1 MWIEFGII
9 NYKLII
15 PFIYPFL
22 SQLSDYIHKDD
33 IKPFYEIFIGYV
45 AYLVSGLV
53 YLIIRCRMKKIVKE
67 NDSNEMDEKKTIS
80 VSELKEIIDIK
91 DRNTNLY
98 NRISIGKKKIN
109 SRFKRK
115 KYLFLLLITIT
126 YLIPSILDISLN
138 ESEQSSYISSNP
150 LSLLIYMI
158 FYVVL
163 SRFILGYKFYK
174 HHFFSLCIILV
185 CNIIIVILLLIG
197 EDNSHIAS
205 KIIALV
211 FITFLYALSS
221 VLEKKYFNICRGSP
235 YHLMFVV
242 GLISLIFLLLYETI
256 TVLAFSK
263 DEKYNGIFYQ
273 MELNFENNKLYPLI
287 FIGDVVV
294 YFLWLAAI
302 ILTIYF
308 FTPCHFLIS
317 ESLLELLVIL
327 FNNTLKS
334 YSVGIQIII
343 YILFFISIF
352 SALIYNEII
361 IINLWSLN
369 VNTKKYISKRQEYDT
384 ELILNSQIE
393 NIEKTDVFEDTSDL

>member
-1 MWIEFGII
+1 
-9 NYKLII
+9 
-15 PFIYPFL
+15 
-22 SQLSDYIHKDD
+22 
-33 IKPFYEIFIGYV
+33 
-45 AYLVSGLV
+45 
-53 YLIIRCRMKKIVKE
+53 
-67 NDSNEMDEKKTIS
+67 
-80 VSELKEIIDIK
+80 
-91 DRNTNLY
+91 
-98 NRISIGKKKIN
+98 
-109 SRFKRK
+109 
-115 KYLFLLLITIT
+115 
-126 YLIPSILDISLN
+126 
-138 ESEQSSYISSNP
+138 
-150 LSLLIYMI
+150 
-158 FYVVL
+158 
-163 SRFILGYKFYK
+163 
-174 HHFFSLCIILV
+174 
-185 CNIIIVILLLIG
+185 
-197 EDNSHIAS
+197 
-205 KIIALV
+205 
-211 FITFLYALSS
+211 
-221 VLEKKYFNICRGSP
+221 
-235 YHLMFVV
+235 MFVV

-384 ELILNSQIE
+384 QLILNAQIE